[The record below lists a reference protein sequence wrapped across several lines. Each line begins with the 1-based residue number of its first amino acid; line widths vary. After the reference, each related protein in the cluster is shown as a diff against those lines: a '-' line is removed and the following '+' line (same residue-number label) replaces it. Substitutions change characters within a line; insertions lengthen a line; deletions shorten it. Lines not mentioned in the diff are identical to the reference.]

1 MMLKMALRVPVAP
14 GVNITLIAQLE
25 PPGKPLVQSLVWEK
39 SDVLMPEKTTPLTR
53 SMRSPVFVSV
63 MTVGALG
70 VETNCDEKV
79 RLDGETDTAGGAVPR
94 PVPVSAMVWG
104 LAVALSVKSRD
115 AVRSPFAVGEK
126 VIATVHLVAG
136 TKLVPQESEAI

>member
-1 MMLKMALRVPVAP
+1 MIVTDPKRLPDAV
-14 GVNITLIAQLE
+14 GVNVTLMVQLE
-25 PPGKPLVQSLVWEK
+25 PPGKPLVQSFVWEK
-39 SDVLMPEKTTPLTR
+39 SAVFVPEKTMPLTT

-70 VETNCDEKV
+70 VETNCDGKV
-79 RLDGETDTAGGAVPR
+79 RLDVETDTAGGAVPR
-94 PVPVSAMVWG
+94 PVPVSAMVCG
-104 LAVALSVKSRD
+104 LAVALSVKRRD

-126 VIATVHLVAG
+126 VIATVHLVAE